1 MYYFVQSHIV
11 FILFSS
17 IFLPFGQEV
26 SLAQRDIAK
35 AVNIKESSIYYHF
48 KNKQDILD
56 SLVEKFESHMKEL
69 TDMLQASM
77 SDSHNVNAFSWD
89 WLREFYFEQ
98 YLFDT
103 FCNQMMRFMMI
114 EQFHNENMRMLY
126 ERYLFELPHKIQTQ
140 SFMMLSKLGI
150 LSEQQA
156 IKVSNDF
163 FASITMLTFKYLLK
177 GKLTKTKKEAFS
189 EETFTYINRM
199 FQED

>member
-1 MYYFVQSHIV
+1 METKEL
-11 FILFSS
+11 ILKNALDMFAKSGYNSVS
-17 IFLPFGQEV
+17 I
-26 SLAQRDIAK
+26 RDIAK
-35 AVNIKESSIYYHF
+35 TVNIKESSIYYHF

-56 SLVEKFESHMKEL
+56 LLVEKYESHIKEL

-77 SDSHNVNAFSWD
+77 LNLHDISSVSWD
-89 WLREFYFEQ
+89 WLREYYFEQ

-114 EQFHNENMRMLY
+114 EQFHNENMRRLY
-126 ERYLFELPHKIQTQ
+126 EHYLFELPHKIQTQ

-156 IKVSNDF
+156 IKVGNDF
-163 FASITMLTFKYLLK
+163 FASITMLTFKYLLN

>member
-1 MYYFVQSHIV
+1 MEPKQL
-11 FILFSS
+11 ILKKALDMFATSGYDSVS
-17 IFLPFGQEV
+17 I
-26 SLAQRDIAK
+26 RDIAK
-35 AVNIKESSIYYHF
+35 AVNIKERSINYHF

-103 FCNQMMRFMMI
+103 FCIQFLRFMLI
-114 EQFHNENMRMLY
+114 VEFDLDNFRFLFVGFV
-126 ERYLFELPHKIQTQ
+126 FELPHKIQTQ

-156 IKVSNDF
+156 IKVGNDF
-163 FASITMLTFKYLLK
+163 FASITMLTFKYLLT

>member
-1 MYYFVQSHIV
+1 
-11 FILFSS
+11 
-17 IFLPFGQEV
+17 
-26 SLAQRDIAK
+26 
-35 AVNIKESSIYYHF
+35 
-48 KNKQDILD
+48 
-56 SLVEKFESHMKEL
+56 MKEL

-163 FASITMLTFKYLLK
+163 LQVLQCLHLNIY
-177 GKLTKTKKEAFS
+177 
-189 EETFTYINRM
+189 
-199 FQED
+199 